1 MAIHVAVVVV
11 LRATGWNRRHCTP
24 LSSLCHCRRRGQAEA
39 SVRRRRTSRISAPPL
54 KPPDGALHCLKDYY
68 CLAQLLKKRSWDL
81 GGMTHLDTKPIS
93 IGGSPNHSQSPVA
106 HSRIRDDETQ
116 ETEAGKSLNEKL
128 TCANGPN
135 DSFPQHGEL
144 PLPEVSTSVGDA
156 DMQDS
161 VKSLS
166 EKLSAALLTI
176 SAKEDLVKQHA
187 KVAEDVVAG
196 WELAEG
202 EVSNLKRPLDASSLK
217 NPSLGSLWLPRR
229 RRPSSPPHPGLS
241 PPCPPKGCCCSRRCT
256 TGGAHRLWRSALLP
270 ARIFFVAE

>member
-1 MAIHVAVVVV
+1 
-11 LRATGWNRRHCTP
+11 
-24 LSSLCHCRRRGQAEA
+24 
-39 SVRRRRTSRISAPPL
+39 
-54 KPPDGALHCLKDYY
+54 
-68 CLAQLLKKRSWDL
+68 
-81 GGMTHLDTKPIS
+81 
-93 IGGSPNHSQSPVA
+93 
-106 HSRIRDDETQ
+106 
-116 ETEAGKSLNEKL
+116 
-128 TCANGPN
+128 
-135 DSFPQHGEL
+135 
-144 PLPEVSTSVGDA
+144 
-156 DMQDS
+156 MQDS